1 MNFRERRLNA
11 KPFIRL
17 REVAFIARLDP
28 STVHL
33 IETGK
38 TKKPS
43 YEAYMAIDAALT
55 RLETERAAADKN
67 NPEPEAA

>member
-1 MNFRERRLNA
+1 L
-11 KPFIRL
+11 K
-17 REVAFIARLDP
+17 EVAFIARLDP

-43 YEAYMAIDAALT
+43 YEAYVAIDAALT
-55 RLETERAAADKN
+55 RLEAERANAGCEN